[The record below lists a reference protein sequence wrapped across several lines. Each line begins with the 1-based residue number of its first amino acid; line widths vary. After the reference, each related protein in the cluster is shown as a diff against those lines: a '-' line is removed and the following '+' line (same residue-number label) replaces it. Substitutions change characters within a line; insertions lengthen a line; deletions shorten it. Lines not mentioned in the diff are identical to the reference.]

1 MDASSPRAAA
11 AVYRRRIALPSGLWD
26 TILFICT
33 EATLFGTLIAT
44 YFYLRFKNAHW
55 PPPGIEH
62 PKVALPLALTAALVL
77 TNVPMFLAAARARAG
92 RLGATVV
99 FLLAAFAVQAG

>member
-1 MDASSPRAAA
+1 MSNRISRSMEATSAAAAA
-11 AVYRRRIALPSGLWD
+11 AVERRRLALPSGLWG

-62 PKVALPLALTAALVL
+62 PKVALPLALTGALVL
-77 TNVPMFLAAARARAG
+77 TTVPMFAPFRG
-92 RLGATVV
+92 TGTVTIRT
-99 FLLAAFAVQAG
+99 G